1 MKTKITIWFRNG
13 SRIDV
18 VHDGEDHE
26 VAYEGSFI
34 VTRYK
39 NKTMAFPFDRIERV
53 DAEEVPDEA

>member
-26 VAYEGSFI
+26 VGYEGSFI
-34 VTRYK
+34 VVRNGKHTS
-39 NKTMAFPFDRIERV
+39 AFPFDLIERV
-53 DAEEVPDEA
+53 DAVEVPDEA